1 MSSAARLI
9 RSRRK
14 ISRAADA
21 KIVAAADVLSSRGS

>member
-14 ISRAADA
+14 ISRTADA
-21 KIVAAADVLSSRGS
+21 KIAGAADVVAGRGS